1 MTALDTKLC
10 HLFTN
15 RLSGDS
21 VHLCFSSA
29 GQAMAQFGDSLTMTT
44 GKGLT
49 HYQSH
54 SDGDTTD
61 VGINSIYREKCDS
74 KQNNRFITQ
83 ITRYMIKKGWCKV
96 GHSPVSTPVSSCPT
110 SALYSRKRA
119 AHTSDKNHFLTIEE
133 PGGKNSNPTS
143 EHLLVYSEFSG
154 INTTILDLVGV
165 ILFFLNS
172 SIY

>member
-1 MTALDTKLC
+1 MLQVHIHRIIQEQSKFLLCQSIAGRANLLLFICLGKHKAQTPPPPEFILILCWARINTDFEQVTALDTKLC

-29 GQAMAQFGDSLTMTT
+29 GQAMAQLGDSLTTVTT

-74 KQNNRFITQ
+74 KQKNRFITQ
-83 ITRYMIKKGWCKV
+83 ITRYMIKKG
-96 GHSPVSTPVSSCPT
+96 
-110 SALYSRKRA
+110 
-119 AHTSDKNHFLTIEE
+119 
-133 PGGKNSNPTS
+133 
-143 EHLLVYSEFSG
+143 
-154 INTTILDLVGV
+154 
-165 ILFFLNS
+165 
-172 SIY
+172 